1 MILASLKPLGPMIV
15 NGTKYESDADVILK
29 ADLLRNAWEK
39 TLDAIHDDRQISFLR
54 TGLLMEFDKA
64 YVDFEKAY
72 VSFLIHVEAS
82 CKSILL
88 EGNALVF
95 LIDNG
100 YSEVHEDLVT
110 LLQKLNSVA
119 NIVGKGRQDL
129 DYSIYAGAIKL
140 SEAGHLP
147 AMCGRVLNVYERAA
161 RYFEKLSEPDALDRV
176 CPDSS
181 TYFFRHRFRN
191 SLCRCHFLNLSLCKT
206 DGNMCRNAKA

>member
-1 MILASLKPLGPMIV
+1 MLKTPTSSREHREKFTKNYKQLIAGESIGYLADVILASLKPLGPMIV
-15 NGTKYESDADVILK
+15 NGTKYESDEDVIMK
-29 ADLLRNAWEK
+29 AFVLRNAWEK

-88 EGNALVF
+88 EGNALVA

-100 YSEVHEDLVT
+100 CTEVHKDLVT
-110 LLQKLNSVA
+110 VLQKLNSAA

-161 RYFEKLSEPDALDRV
+161 RYFEKLSEPDTLDRV
-176 CPDSS
+176 HGW
-181 TYFFRHRFRN
+181 T
-191 SLCRCHFLNLSLCKT
+191 LL
-206 DGNMCRNAKA
+206 

>member
-39 TLDAIHDDRQISFLR
+39 TLDAIHDDRQMRTGLC

-88 EGNALVF
+88 EGNALVA

-100 YSEVHEDLVT
+100 CTEVHKDLVT
-110 LLQKLNSVA
+110 VLQKLNSEA

-176 CPDSS
+176 HGW
-181 TYFFRHRFRN
+181 T
-191 SLCRCHFLNLSLCKT
+191 LL
-206 DGNMCRNAKA
+206 